1 MFKPFQILFFFS
13 IVLFASCSEHSV
25 TTSEMSTTAEVAGMA
40 DTALAT
46 ERVILKTATINMDV
60 CKVEESVLDLQTLVN
75 ELNGHIF
82 HYEIQ
87 NDKSFQNEVL
97 YTVDSSLFIDEISP
111 IGLLKVRIPLA
122 SGDTFI
128 AEILKMKGSINQ
140 FILDEEDIT
149 EDITEKKE
157 LMQSDHSLV
166 TNGAK
171 TKPAVRPLRNVDE
184 VYLKN
189 ELTESYINRKAAFS
203 STKYRSRYLWFDIK
217 FSGQKYLSKTM
228 TASIK
233 PIRTPF
239 MLGAREALVEGWN
252 GVSVFMLLLL
262 RFWPLALLGGFIVW
276 ILKRKGVLP
285 KMQLRS

>member
-1 MFKPFQILFFFS
+1 MLYSKPFQILFFFI

-171 TKPAVRPLRNVDE
+171 TKPAVRPLRNVD
-184 VYLKN
+184 
-189 ELTESYINRKAAFS
+189 RKS
-203 STKYRSRYLWFDIK
+203 D
-217 FSGQKYLSKTM
+217 
-228 TASIK
+228 
-233 PIRTPF
+233 
-239 MLGAREALVEGWN
+239 V
-252 GVSVFMLLLL
+252 
-262 RFWPLALLGGFIVW
+262 
-276 ILKRKGVLP
+276 
-285 KMQLRS
+285 